1 MTDRYRREDYRGSRL
16 SQPQN
21 YPDMP
26 RQPEQYADHSGQQ
39 GGWDE
44 DDARTR
50 WRDSGQSF
58 RDDFDDD
65 NGARRQSGSSD
76 WSSDRGSTQRSG
88 GYRAAGYGDS
98 YRSGGRSDWNRSGR
112 SGSRDERGFLDRAGD
127 EIASWFGDD
136 DAARRREQDHRGK
149 GPSGYTRSDERIRDD
164 VNDRL
169 TDDRRVDATNVTV
182 TVNGGEVTL
191 DGTVTSRD
199 AKRRAEDCV
208 EDISGVK
215 HVQNNLRVENTPQN
229 TQTTSSWS
237 GTTG

>member
-1 MTDRYRREDYRGSRL
+1 MTDRYRRDEYRSQRM

-26 RQPEQYADHSGQQ
+26 RQPEQYADYSGQQ
-39 GGWDE
+39 GGWD
-44 DDARTR
+44 DDDTRTR

-65 NGARRQSGSSD
+65 NGARRSGGSSS
-76 WSSDRGSTQRSG
+76 WSTDRGSTQRSA
-88 GYRAAGYGDS
+88 GYRSGYGDS
-98 YRSGGRSDWNRSGR
+98 YDLRGRTDRSGR
-112 SGSRDERGFLDRAGD
+112 GNGRDERGFLDRAGD

-164 VNDRL
+164 ANDRL
-169 TDDRRVDATNVTV
+169 TDDRRVDASNVTV
-182 TVNGGEVTL
+182 TVASGEVTL
-191 DGTVTSRD
+191 DGTVSNRE

-215 HVQNNLRVENTPQN
+215 HVQNNLRVVSNQGS
-229 TQTTSSWS
+229 TSTGSWS
-237 GTTG
+237 GTTA